1 MAIDAAK
8 LIIPL
13 KVKISR
19 WDIMRLRLALL
30 LTRSEINVKVKVGQI
45 YEV

>member
-1 MAIDAAK
+1 MAIDATK
-8 LIIPL
+8 LMIPL

-30 LTRSEINVKVKVGQI
+30 LAPGEINVKVKAGQI